1 MSGRRVNRGG
11 PAQGREVAPVP
22 AEKLQKILARA
33 GFGSRREIERWIEAG
48 RVQVNGRSA
57 RLGDRARAADVIL
70 LDGRPVDVVAPA
82 TEPARVLIYHKPA
95 GEVTTRRD
103 PEGRPTVFRTLP
115 PVRSGRWIVVGRLD
129 FNTLGL
135 MIFTTDGELAHRL
148 MHPSTG
154 LDREYAVRILGDPDA
169 LVLERLLRGVNLDDG
184 PARFEAIAEG
194 GARGTNHWY
203 HVVVRE
209 GRRRLVRRLWESQ
222 GFPVSRLIRVRF
234 GPLALPR
241 GLPPGRWRES
251 TPAELQA
258 LRQAAGLKAS
268 GAAPRAD
275 SRKASR
281 PASKSGSR
289 AASKTPSKTPSGSG
303 APGRRRRGSAP
314 K

>member
-1 MSGRRVNRGG
+1 M
-11 PAQGREVAPVP
+11 P

-57 RLGDRARAADVIL
+57 RLGDRARAADAIL

-135 MIFTTDGELAHRL
+135 MLFTTDGELAHRL

-258 LRQAAGLKAS
+258 LRQVAGLKAS
-268 GAAPRAD
+268 GAAPRTD

-289 AASKTPSKTPSGSG
+289 AASKAPSKSGSRVASKAPSKAPSGSG

>member
-11 PAQGREVAPVP
+11 PAQGRRAAPAP

-82 TEPARVLIYHKPA
+82 AEPARVLIYHKPT

-103 PEGRPTVFRTLP
+103 PEGRPTVFRSLP
-115 PVRSGRWIVVGRLD
+115 PVRGGRWIVVGRLD

-135 MIFTTDGELAHRL
+135 MLFTTDGELAHRL
-148 MHPSTG
+148 MHPSAG

-169 LVLERLLRGVNLDDG
+169 LVLERLLRGVDLDDG
-184 PARFEAIAEG
+184 PARFEGVAEG

-258 LRQAAGLKAS
+258 LYRAAGLETP
-268 GAAPRAD
+268 AARPRAT
-275 SRKASR
+275 
-281 PASKSGSR
+281 PA
-289 AASKTPSKTPSGSG
+289 TPATPKG
-303 APGRRRRGSAP
+303 PFGRGRRGSGTRSDRRDR

>member
-1 MSGRRVNRGG
+1 MNRGG
-11 PAQGREVAPVP
+11 PAQGRRAAPAP
-22 AEKLQKILARA
+22 TEKLQKILARA

-57 RLGDRARAADVIL
+57 RLGDRARAADAIL
-70 LDGRPVDVVAPA
+70 LDGRPVDVAAPVA
-82 TEPARVLIYHKPA
+82 EPARVLIYHKPA
-95 GEVTTRRD
+95 GEVTTRHD

-115 PVRSGRWIVVGRLD
+115 PVRNGRWIVVGRLD

-135 MIFTTDGELAHRL
+135 MLFTTDGELAHRL

-169 LVLERLLRGVNLDDG
+169 LVLERLLRGVDLDDG

-194 GARGTNHWY
+194 GARGANHWY

-241 GLPPGRWRES
+241 GLPAGRWRECK
-251 TPAELQA
+251 PEELQA
-258 LRQAAGLKAS
+258 LCQAAGLGVS
-268 GAAPRAD
+268 GAA

-281 PASKSGSR
+281 PASKSVSR
-289 AASKTPSKTPSGSG
+289 ATSKASFITPSGSG
-303 APGRRRRGSAP
+303 APGRRRRGGAP